1 MVDDTQTELN
11 IGLSEEEKDDLE
23 NLIRSIREEPSF
35 KSTETVPEDVQQRI
49 ALLTDQ
55 VARLSEMILRFDAR
69 MKAFY
74 EIIRLSYQKSNT
86 MNERIDTIVR
96 YIKSTKKI

>member
-35 KSTETVPEDVQQRI
+35 PSAEAVPEDIQQRI
-49 ALLTDQ
+49 AVLTDH
-55 VARLSEMILRFDAR
+55 VVRLSEMILRFDAR

-74 EIIRLSYQKSNT
+74 EIIRLSYQKSNK

-96 YIKSTKKI
+96 YIKSIKNI